1 MKRFVLIAVAVCL
14 TLVLGLR
21 LFFTFV
27 PPPEPS
33 LTETLADIL
42 PETLTGWQ
50 IVDHDMAESPEA
62 SARISEFLNFDDAI
76 FRTYRRGDTIVGVY
90 IAYWKPGKAS
100 YRWAGSH
107 TPDTC
112 WVINGW
118 TRSDRQYSVPFEQ
131 LGRKFEPAEFGIY
144 EKNGLA
150 QNVYFWHLIGGKSN
164 NYKQKRHSYYLNAL
178 KDIQKHGLNQRKE
191 QFFIRLSSNKELEEL
206 SQLSGYQDIIESLDM
221 LVLKE
226 GTS

>member
-1 MKRFVLIAVAVCL
+1 MKRIVLIAVAVCL

-21 LFFTFV
+21 LYFTFV

-33 LTETLADIL
+33 LTEPLADIL
-42 PETLTGWQ
+42 PEKLTGWQ

-62 SARISEFLNFDDAI
+62 STRISEFLNFDDAI
-76 FRTYRRGDTIVGVY
+76 FRTYHRGDTVVGVY

-118 TRSDRQYSVPFEQ
+118 TRSDRQYSIPFEQ

-164 NYKQKRHSYYLNAL
+164 SYKQKGHGYYFNAL
-178 KDIQKHGLNQRKE
+178 RDIQRYGLNQRKE
-191 QFFIRLSSNKELEEL
+191 QFFIRLSTNKDLEALEEQPEFEKL
-206 SQLSGYQDIIESLDM
+206 MEALLPLAIQKES
-221 LVLKE
+221 V
-226 GTS
+226 

>member
-1 MKRFVLIAVAVCL
+1 
-14 TLVLGLR
+14 
-21 LFFTFV
+21 
-27 PPPEPS
+27 
-33 LTETLADIL
+33 
-42 PETLTGWQ
+42 
-50 IVDHDMAESPEA
+50 MAESPEA
-62 SARISEFLNFDDAI
+62 STRISEFLNFDDAI
-76 FRTYRRGDTIVGVY
+76 FRTYHRGDTVVGVY

-118 TRSDRQYSVPFEQ
+118 TRSDRQYSIPFEQ

-164 NYKQKRHSYYLNAL
+164 SYKQKGHGYYFNAL
-178 KDIQKHGLNQRKE
+178 RDIQRYGLNQRKE
-191 QFFIRLSSNKELEEL
+191 QFFIRLSTNKDLEALEEQPEFEKL
-206 SQLSGYQDIIESLDM
+206 MEALLPLAIQKES
-221 LVLKE
+221 V
-226 GTS
+226 

>member
-1 MKRFVLIAVAVCL
+1 MKRIVLIAVAVCL
-14 TLVLGLR
+14 MLVLGLR
-21 LFFTFV
+21 LYFTFV

-33 LTETLADIL
+33 LTEPLADIL

-50 IVDHDMAESPEA
+50 IVDHDMAKSPEA
-62 SARISEFLNFDDAI
+62 STRISEFLNFDDAI
-76 FRTYRRGDTIVGVY
+76 FRTYHRGDTVVGVY

-118 TRSDRQYSVPFEQ
+118 TRSDRQYSIPFEQ

-164 NYKQKRHSYYLNAL
+164 SYKQKGHGYYFNAL
-178 KDIQKHGLNQRKE
+178 RDIQRYGLNQRKE
-191 QFFIRLSSNKELEEL
+191 QFFIRLSTNKDLEALEEQPEFEKL
-206 SQLSGYQDIIESLDM
+206 MEALLPLAIQKES
-221 LVLKE
+221 V
-226 GTS
+226 